1 MNEVAGG
8 GNSNGSPS
16 TLAAKP
22 TPMMIS
28 RESKGEFDSFAINI
42 KESFKT
48 VSSPIEIVPTHYNF
62 RVEPPSKA
70 LLSELEKI

>member
-22 TPMMIS
+22 TPMMIG
-28 RESKGEFDSFAINI
+28 RESRGEFDNFAINV
-42 KESFKT
+42 KESLKT
-48 VSSPIEIVPTHYNF
+48 VSSPIEMRYNF

>member
-1 MNEVAGG
+1 
-8 GNSNGSPS
+8 
-16 TLAAKP
+16 
-22 TPMMIS
+22 MMIS
-28 RESKGEFDSFAINI
+28 RESKGEFDSFAINV

-48 VSSPIEIVPTHYNF
+48 VSPPIEIVPTHYNF